1 MKLIDTHAHIDMLE
15 GYAEYYISQA
25 VENDVDKIII
35 PAIDAGGYSTIVG
48 LAERF
53 KNVFFQLGL
62 FPSEAKQWDEDYPEL
77 IRDLAKHPKCVG
89 IGEIGLDYYWD
100 KSFNNLQKEVF
111 IEQIKLANELS
122 LPITVHDREA
132 HEDCLSIIDKYN
144 KTSDVVFHCF
154 SGDVEFMKQVVSR
167 GFYIAIGGIV
177 TFKKATTLH
186 DVARNVPIENLML
199 ETDCTYLAPVPFRGK
214 ENQPAYVKYV
224 AEEIAK
230 LRGIGVEEVAEIT
243 TANAEK
249 VFKI

>member
-100 KSFNNLQKEVF
+100 KSFNDLQKEVF

-186 DVARNVPIENLML
+186 DVARNVPLENLML
-199 ETDCTYLAPVPFRGK
+199 ETDCPYLAPVPLRGK

-230 LRGIGVEEVAEIT
+230 LRGISVEEVAEIT
-243 TANAEK
+243 TVNAEK

>member
-100 KSFNNLQKEVF
+100 KSFNDLQKEIF

-199 ETDCTYLAPVPFRGK
+199 ETDCPYLAPVPFRGK

-230 LRGIGVEEVAEIT
+230 LRGISVEEVAEIT

>member
-100 KSFNNLQKEVF
+100 KSFNDLQKEVF
-111 IEQIKLANELS
+111 IEQIKLANSLN

-132 HEDCLSIIDKYN
+132 HEDCISIIDKYN

-177 TFKKATTLH
+177 TFKKATILH
-186 DVARNVPIENLML
+186 DVAKNVPLENLML
-199 ETDCTYLAPVPFRGK
+199 ETDCPYLAPVPFRGK
-214 ENQPAYVKYV
+214 ENQPAYVRYV
-224 AEEIAK
+224 AEEIAN
-230 LRGIGVEEVAEIT
+230 LRGISVEEVAEIT

>member
-1 MKLIDTHAHIDMLE
+1 MKLIDTHPHIDMLE

-100 KSFNNLQKEVF
+100 KSFNDLQKEVF

-186 DVARNVPIENLML
+186 DVARNVPLENLML
-199 ETDCTYLAPVPFRGK
+199 ETDCPYLAPVPFRGK

-230 LRGIGVEEVAEIT
+230 LRGITVEEVAEIT
-243 TANAEK
+243 TASAEK

>member
-100 KSFNNLQKEVF
+100 KSFNNLQSRWSS
-111 IEQIKLANELS
+111 IKW
-122 LPITVHDREA
+122 
-132 HEDCLSIIDKYN
+132 Y
-144 KTSDVVFHCF
+144 
-154 SGDVEFMKQVVSR
+154 G
-167 GFYIAIGGIV
+167 
-177 TFKKATTLH
+177 
-186 DVARNVPIENLML
+186 
-199 ETDCTYLAPVPFRGK
+199 
-214 ENQPAYVKYV
+214 
-224 AEEIAK
+224 
-230 LRGIGVEEVAEIT
+230 
-243 TANAEK
+243 
-249 VFKI
+249 